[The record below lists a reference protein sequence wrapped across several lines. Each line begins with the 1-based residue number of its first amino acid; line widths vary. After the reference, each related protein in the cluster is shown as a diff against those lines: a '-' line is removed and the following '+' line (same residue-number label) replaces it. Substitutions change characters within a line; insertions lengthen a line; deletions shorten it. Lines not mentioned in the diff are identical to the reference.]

1 MLGALVER
9 WIGVPINPADYMP
22 NTAYTRALKS
32 NLEWDLSSERGLI
45 QQHDYFLQGT
55 RAALLEQPNL
65 FDKRPEQFNQ
75 AYEKALQYGQK
86 LEKALSAKRQATIK
100 LYKEDIANLEKEIA
114 VLEATKK

>member
-1 MLGALVER
+1 
-9 WIGVPINPADYMP
+9 MP

-86 LEKALSAKRQATIK
+86 LEEECFPMSNQK
-100 LYKEDIANLEKEIA
+100 
-114 VLEATKK
+114 